1 MPPLLERT
9 ELALSDYREHIAR
22 YPDAE
27 QEIRDYLIQ
36 HINGL
41 MCAEIEQ
48 IVNAL
53 IHDRLERGCSDA
65 ATANFLKSFRRGAI
79 RNAKVSEIR
88 NTLGLFG
95 NAYRDSFNRLVE
107 QSVGEA
113 GIDRLGTAVR
123 KRDEV
128 AHKTPPPI
136 TFRELEETY
145 QAATALVAAV
155 RQTLLP

>member
-1 MPPLLERT
+1 MPALLERT
-9 ELALSDYREHIAR
+9 ELALSDYRAHIAR

-41 MCAEIEQ
+41 MCAEIER
-48 IVNAL
+48 IVNDL
-53 IHDRLERGCSDA
+53 IRGRLERGCKDE
-65 ATANFLKSFRRGAI
+65 ATANFLKSLRRGAV
-79 RNAKVSEIR
+79 RNARVSEIR

-107 QSVGEA
+107 QSVGED
-113 GIDRLGTAVR
+113 GINRLGTAVR
-123 KRDEV
+123 KRDES
-128 AHKTPPPI
+128 AHNMPLPI
-136 TFRELEETY
+136 TFRELEEAY
-145 QAATALVAAV
+145 GAADAVVDAV